1 MRSNLSQTDKIIRL
15 SLSIGFALI
24 GLLLS
29 YWWLLILAGALLISA
44 LFNYSLVYAIF
55 GYSTKKY
62 HASPFHS
69 KKKKHHHSK

>member
-44 LFNYSLVYAIF
+44 LFR
-55 GYSTKKY
+55 
-62 HASPFHS
+62 ASR
-69 KKKKHHHSK
+69 KTRKGVLIV